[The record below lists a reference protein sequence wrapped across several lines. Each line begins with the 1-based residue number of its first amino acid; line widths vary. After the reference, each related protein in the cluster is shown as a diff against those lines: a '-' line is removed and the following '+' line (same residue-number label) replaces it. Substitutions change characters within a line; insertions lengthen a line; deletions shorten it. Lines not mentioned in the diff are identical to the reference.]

1 MIYLDSRYTRELA
14 SQYTNACKTYLSGR
28 ITKIIHNAHDDYKNA
43 LTLFFTDR
51 GIDTLIQGDPL
62 ALKLAYEEIFDTL
75 PIISERYNQK
85 IFFDSLNFVFD
96 KANYNLKTKIDK
108 VRILQLKDNVIIEI
122 DRFVTNRNSLLLV
135 EIRNKLIDTNEPKA
149 IRDTL
154 KKLIAIKSG
163 KSVLSVEQIKL
174 FPKWVNDIEDAFNY
188 NYLITNYGQL
198 IVNSVELSY
207 CPYCAEEVIEPFDNY
222 RPAIDHFYPQSKYPF
237 LALSLYNFVPAGT
250 RCNTDFKKSN
260 EMLGYY
266 NPRMTPFT
274 EEKIFQFIY
283 PLDQTVTRDNT
294 VVEVNPISDDIDLS
308 IKLFKIELVYN
319 KDSCKDLFSRFIFNY
334 RYFESLGRDRLNDIL
349 NNEDTVKNLLGVDLT
364 NSPKKVQHQKF
375 LLDALNQISGERYTV
390 NNT

>member
-1 MIYLDSRYTRELA
+1 MIYLDCRYTRELA
-14 SQYTNACKTYLSGR
+14 SQYTDACKAYLSGR
-28 ITKIIHNAHDDYKNA
+28 ITKIIHNAHDNYKNA
-43 LTLFFTDR
+43 LTLFFTEH

-62 ALKLAYEEIFDTL
+62 SLKLAYEEIFDTL

-96 KANYNLKTKIDK
+96 KTDYNLRIKIDK
-108 VRILQLKDNVIIEI
+108 ARLLQLKDDVIIEI

-135 EIRNKLIDTNEPKA
+135 EIRNQLIGTNEPKA

-154 KKLIAIKSG
+154 NKLMTIKSG
-163 KSVLSVEQIKL
+163 KSVLSAEQINF
-174 FPKWVNDIEDAFNY
+174 FPKWVNDIEDVFNY
-188 NYLITNYGQL
+188 SHLITNYGQL
-198 IVNSVELSY
+198 IVNSVDLSY
-207 CPYCAEEVIEPFDNY
+207 CPYCAEEVIESFDNY

-250 RCNTDFKKSN
+250 RCNSDFKKSN

-274 EEKIFQFIY
+274 EEKMFQFIY
-283 PLDQTVTRDNT
+283 PLDKTVTRDNT
-294 VVEVNPISDDIDLS
+294 LVEVNPISDEIDLS
-308 IKLFKIELVYN
+308 IKLFKIESVYN
-319 KDSCKDLFSRFIFNY
+319 KDSCKDLFSKFIFNY
-334 RYFESLGRDRLNDIL
+334 QYLESLGRDSFNKILSNNDA
-349 NNEDTVKNLLGVDLT
+349 VKNLLGVDLT

-375 LLDALNQISGERYTV
+375 LLDALNQISGIRYTV